1 MSTPADLREWIALL
15 EREGE
20 LVRVSA
26 EVDPYLEVTEI
37 VDRTV
42 RAEGPALL
50 FERPKGASHAL
61 LINQFGTERRMCLAL
76 GVSSLDDA
84 AAKLGSVLEMQPPE
98 GLVDKVRALKKLKTI
113 AD

>member
-15 EREGE
+15 ERHGE

-42 RAEGPALL
+42 RADGPALL
-50 FERPKGASHAL
+50 FAKPKGAA
-61 LINQFGTERRMCLAL
+61 
-76 GVSSLDDA
+76 
-84 AAKLGSVLEMQPPE
+84 
-98 GLVDKVRALKKLKTI
+98 
-113 AD
+113 